1 MGLFGIF
8 GGKPPEELERQGDAH
23 YKAGAFGDAKMVFEK
38 AIDRI
43 ERRFPEKQNLL
54 PRITEKYRLAKE
66 SLARMH
72 VENADYMITVEDY
85 PEAEALYRLAM
96 ELTSDEALAAEIHQK
111 IGRLKDIVA
120 DAAQTEMEWVG
131 DADEDALAG
140 DEEDELEED
149 ADDTDMPYVD
159 NDDPDEADEPE
170 NTAYAPDYDDGAE
183 DTPEHL
189 LHVLVSALPEEIQE
203 AYLGYGDAFTAGYI
217 ALNHGD
223 FGRAV
228 KELTRALEA
237 HASENTWI
245 PIELATAYIHMNDPA
260 RAREILEDFLHSN
273 PEEIR
278 AYQLLCEIFWEAGNT
293 ADARNLLA
301 GAPNDVQTTRPMLM
315 LLGETL
321 FQAGQ
326 YDQAEKV
333 FAKCLEIHG
342 KDEFVNRGLA
352 KTYEAKGQIE
362 KARDLYADILN
373 RCVMCGA
380 ATDPIIKRRYADLCT
395 KTGDKSPKLLEL
407 YFSLVK
413 EDPDNRAVYFHQI
426 ATLYDAQGKDIE
438 ARKYRKLSKQAGGGK
453 VP

>member
-23 YKAGAFGDAKMVFEK
+23 YKNGAFGDAKMAFEK

-43 ERRFPEKQNLL
+43 ERRCPEKKNLL

-66 SLARMH
+66 SLAKMH

-96 ELTSDEALAAEIHQK
+96 ELTSDEALAAEIHEK
-111 IGRLKDIVA
+111 IGRLKDLVA

-131 DADEDALAG
+131 DADEEALAG
-140 DEEDELEED
+140 DEEDESEED
-149 ADDTDMPYVD
+149 ADDTDTPYAYSD
-159 NDDPDEADEPE
+159 AIAEADPAE
-170 NTAYAPDYDDGAE
+170 TAGPTYYDDGVE

-189 LHVLVSALPEEIQE
+189 LHVLVSALPEEVQE

-223 FGRAV
+223 FRKAV

-237 HASENTWI
+237 HDSEKTWI
-245 PIELATAYIHMNDPA
+245 PIELATAHIHMNDPV

-301 GAPNDVQTTRPMLM
+301 GAPNDIQTTRPMLM

-321 FQAGQ
+321 FQAGR

-362 KARDLYADILN
+362 QARDLYADILN

-413 EDPDNRAVYFHQI
+413 EDPDNRADYFRQI
-426 ATLYDAQGKDIE
+426 ATLYDAQGKEIE
-438 ARKYRKLSKQAGGGK
+438 ARKYRKLSKPAGGGNLS
-453 VP
+453 